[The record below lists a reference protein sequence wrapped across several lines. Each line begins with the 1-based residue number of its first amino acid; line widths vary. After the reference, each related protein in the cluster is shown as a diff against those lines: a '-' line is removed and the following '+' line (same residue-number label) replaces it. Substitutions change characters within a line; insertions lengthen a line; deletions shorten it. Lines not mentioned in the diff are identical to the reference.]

1 MRNKIN
7 TINSNVI
14 DRMQRDALFAYLE
27 LMHATKNIPE
37 KTTYEN
43 ILQLKNAEALDR
55 IIILIETEHGKVED
69 FFEEEK
75 KKKTVE
81 KSLFQRIFRWIK
93 K

>member
-1 MRNKIN
+1 MSNKIN
-7 TINSNVI
+7 TSNSHVI
-14 DRMQRDALFAYLE
+14 DRIERDALFAYLE
-27 LMHATKNIPE
+27 LMHATKNVPK

-55 IIILIETEHGKVED
+55 IIMLIETEHGKVDD

-81 KSLFQRIFRWIK
+81 KSLF
-93 K
+93 